1 MINEV
6 FLRKVFSFEILKK
19 PGKNDLKRDQENVNI
34 YAVIILQNYPYT

>member
-19 PGKNDLKRDQENVNI
+19 PEKNDLRDQENFNI